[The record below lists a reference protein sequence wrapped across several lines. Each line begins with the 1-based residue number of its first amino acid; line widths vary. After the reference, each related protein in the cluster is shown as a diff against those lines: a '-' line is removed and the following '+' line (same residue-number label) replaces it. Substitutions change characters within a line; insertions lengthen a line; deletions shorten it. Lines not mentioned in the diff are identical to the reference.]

1 MDDEDGVAYVSNL
14 VISGTTVTGGTL
26 TTSGEFVGTPT
37 VQWFRVDSKGAKTE
51 IDGAGT
57 LSYSPT
63 IDDVGCT
70 LRCECTGPY
79 GGDPVGVASAP
90 IAMEPSIAADL
101 QKLLAK
107 KSAEKEYKVQDANQ
121 PRTLLIARDKI
132 KLRKGSSS
140 LWKHDYVKGLSVTLE
155 SYDETTFTL
164 QLDPAGANNCT
175 LSAENRAARDAIA
188 FILRQLA
195 PRGFANMSAGS
206 SSRRSEDNGSVASS
220 DVSDEQDGE
229 GKERNSLDPV
239 AEGDDEGYSD
249 NAKKKPSGFGDFGDA
264 GAGGDG
270 DEAGGDE
277 GDEAEEFKPAIK
289 VKIRDPSQIVA
300 PSGAALRSV
309 SFSAPPPPGAGR
321 RRSSTMASP
330 GPARSSD
337 VTLEDARLAA
347 AAHEAKAA
355 NAGGDSSNGFS
366 ADFGASSN
374 GFGADFGSAQTP
386 APAPAPAT
394 ATPAAAPVDAPL
406 PAGWTTTKA
415 PDGRVYYYHAI
426 SKKTSWTRP
435 VPEAADDD
443 APAPA
448 PTPAPTPVLAPA
460 PPPAPAPAP
469 PAAPDVPAP
478 AAPAPAAPAPAAA
491 IVVSAESAT
500 ALSVV
505 ANLSHRLAE
514 QIAHVDG
521 QRSALEEVLRMLTAQ
536 SRQLH
541 AVQGVLMEATI
552 QQVTVL
558 QDLQQ
563 LLQRSGAPSHLSDA
577 LEPAA
582 ASLASAA
589 ATVESSPR
597 FTTLGGSPDPTPP
610 PTAPLPAAA
619 VVAPPQRRVQP
630 KRPPRVP
637 GVEGTEGVPPS
648 RRLSNENDDKDVVA
662 PLPTGGLGGPA
673 TPSAP
678 QRLPAPA
685 SPSVGTP
692 SNPNAIFNLL
702 SIESVSAIFDGATLR
717 EGTFAAQGELR
728 ALQLGS
734 TDVGHA
740 FDLKLESLG
749 NVTKLQ
755 PNPSLMRPK
764 DAGKGAPNTYCVR
777 VPALAAGSPVKP
789 LALLR
794 YTSVPEY
801 APIPL
806 RVVPRWAF
814 ADGVDRLELRV
825 AVHPKLKAGL
835 SDVKISVTMPEGVSA
850 CRPEPAGEWDAKN
863 RILVWKLAHLA
874 PTPAPTP
881 FKADFKTEAKGKE
894 GRKGQDLK
902 VSFSSE
908 TSNLTGLQARAAPPG
923 MVGRIL
929 QKFVSGTYVIHCTG
943 AAGSPPSGAPRPSTS
958 PRSG

>member
-1 MDDEDGVAYVSNL
+1 
-14 VISGTTVTGGTL
+14 
-26 TTSGEFVGTPT
+26 
-37 VQWFRVDSKGAKTE
+37 
-51 IDGAGT
+51 
-57 LSYSPT
+57 
-63 IDDVGCT
+63 
-70 LRCECTGPY
+70 
-79 GGDPVGVASAP
+79 
-90 IAMEPSIAADL
+90 
-101 QKLLAK
+101 
-107 KSAEKEYKVQDANQ
+107 
-121 PRTLLIARDKI
+121 
-132 KLRKGSSS
+132 
-140 LWKHDYVKGLSVTLE
+140 
-155 SYDETTFTL
+155 
-164 QLDPAGANNCT
+164 
-175 LSAENRAARDAIA
+175 
-188 FILRQLA
+188 
-195 PRGFANMSAGS
+195 
-206 SSRRSEDNGSVASS
+206 
-220 DVSDEQDGE
+220 
-229 GKERNSLDPV
+229 
-239 AEGDDEGYSD
+239 
-249 NAKKKPSGFGDFGDA
+249 
-264 GAGGDG
+264 
-270 DEAGGDE
+270 
-277 GDEAEEFKPAIK
+277 
-289 VKIRDPSQIVA
+289 
-300 PSGAALRSV
+300 
-309 SFSAPPPPGAGR
+309 
-321 RRSSTMASP
+321 
-330 GPARSSD
+330 
-337 VTLEDARLAA
+337 
-347 AAHEAKAA
+347 
-355 NAGGDSSNGFS
+355 
-366 ADFGASSN
+366 
-374 GFGADFGSAQTP
+374 
-386 APAPAPAT
+386 
-394 ATPAAAPVDAPL
+394 
-406 PAGWTTTKA
+406 
-415 PDGRVYYYHAI
+415 
-426 SKKTSWTRP
+426 
-435 VPEAADDD
+435 
-443 APAPA
+443 
-448 PTPAPTPVLAPA
+448 
-460 PPPAPAPAP
+460 
-469 PAAPDVPAP
+469 
-478 AAPAPAAPAPAAA
+478 
-491 IVVSAESAT
+491 VVSAESAT

-505 ANLSHRLAE
+505 ANLSHRLTE

-521 QRSALEEVLRMLTAQ
+521 QRRALEEVLRMLTEQ
-536 SRQLH
+536 SGQLH

-577 LEPAA
+577 LKPAA
-582 ASLASAA
+582 ARLASAA
-589 ATVESSPR
+589 ATVDSSPR
-597 FTTLGGSPDPTPP
+597 FTTLGGSLDPTP
-610 PTAPLPAAA
+610 PAAA
-619 VVAPPQRRVQP
+619 VVAQPQRRIQP
-630 KRPPRVP
+630 KRPPRISGVAP

-648 RRLSNENDDKDVVA
+648 RRLSNEYDDKYAAA

-678 QRLPAPA
+678 QRLPTPA

-728 ALQLGS
+728 ALQLGR

-764 DAGKGAPNTYCVR
+764 DAGKGAPNTYSVR

-929 QKFVSGTYVIHCTG
+929 QKFVSGTYVIHCSG